1 MTEKV
6 TISLVENLPMP
17 LIWLASPEDL
27 AQWYVG
33 QLQWAWDQGQR
44 ELAVSCFD
52 TGAMGFEV
60 ARAAYVVLKALTDF
74 LYDHPE
80 AEKLEIL
87 CGSQEAYRAYSFHW
101 NMWYAERKPHHEH
114 E

>member
-80 AEKLEIL
+80 LHVRMVCHGEDTL
-87 CGSQEAYRAYSFHW
+87 RAYQLDW
-101 NMWYAERKPHHEH
+101 NMFYQETKPQHHH
-114 E
+114 D